1 MGGGALTIITLK
13 FLKFYLQKRDL
24 KSLNFLFIRIFMRK
38 IMSMLALM
46 AILGTSNASA
56 ENEGFFMGGALLIS
70 GIQKTKSKY
79 EYIIRY
85 YDDNEIRQGSYLNWL
100 SFVLGYTHDISDK
113 FGLRYYGVIDANGFF
128 AMNYNANIDML
139 YTLTQ
144 SESAELRAFAGA
156 WLGYANFDDDF
167 DDGENNGLD
176 LGVNAGVRAVF
187 GQKHGVDFYAR
198 FGFLTQ
204 SKEYDRAIYGVKSW
218 EVSQPY
224 LIGVRYTYTF

>member
-1 MGGGALTIITLK
+1 MKK
-13 FLKFYLQKRDL
+13 F
-24 KSLNFLFIRIFMRK
+24 
-38 IMSMLALM
+38 MSMLALI
-46 AILGTSNASA
+46 ALLATSNANA
-56 ENEGFFMGGALLIS
+56 ENDGFFIGGSLLVS
-70 GIQKTKSKY
+70 GIQQTKSKHKVS
-79 EYIIRY
+79 
-85 YDDNEIRQGSYLNWL
+85 GSSFVDKSINLHL
-100 SFVLGYTHDISDK
+100 FSFVLGYTHNLGDK
-113 FGLRYYGVIDANGFF
+113 FGLRYYGVIDASTFT
-128 AMNYNANIDML
+128 MNYNANVDML

-156 WLGYANFDDDF
+156 WLGYANFYENY

-204 SKEYDRAIYGVKSW
+204 SKEYDKMIKW

>member
-1 MGGGALTIITLK
+1 MKK
-13 FLKFYLQKRDL
+13 F
-24 KSLNFLFIRIFMRK
+24 
-38 IMSMLALM
+38 MSMLALI
-46 AILGTSNASA
+46 ALLATNNANA
-56 ENEGFFMGGALLIS
+56 ENDGFFIGGSLLVS
-70 GIQKTKSKY
+70 GIQKTKSKH
-79 EYIIRY
+79 EFS
-85 YDDNEIRQGSYLNWL
+85 GSSFVDKNINLHL
-100 SFVLGYTHDISDK
+100 FSFVLGYTHNLGDK

-128 AMNYNANIDML
+128 AMNYNANVDML

-144 SESAELRAFAGA
+144 SESVELRAFAGA
-156 WLGYANFDDDF
+156 WLGYVNFEENY

-187 GQKHGVDFYAR
+187 GQKHGVDFYTR

-204 SKEYDRAIYGVKSW
+204 SKEYDKMIKW

>member
-1 MGGGALTIITLK
+1 MKK
-13 FLKFYLQKRDL
+13 F
-24 KSLNFLFIRIFMRK
+24 
-38 IMSMLALM
+38 MSMLALM
-46 AILGTSNASA
+46 ALLATSNANA
-56 ENEGFFMGGALLIS
+56 ENDGFFIGGSLLVS
-70 GIQKTKSKY
+70 GIQKTKSKH
-79 EYIIRY
+79 EFSSSSFVDKNI
-85 YDDNEIRQGSYLNWL
+85 NLHL
-100 SFVLGYTHDISDK
+100 FSFVLGYMHNLGDK

-128 AMNYNANIDML
+128 AMNYNANVDML

-144 SESAELRAFAGA
+144 SESVELRAFAGA
-156 WLGYANFDDDF
+156 WLGYVNFEENY

-187 GQKHGVDFYAR
+187 GQKHGVDFYTR

-204 SKEYDRAIYGVKSW
+204 SKEYDNMIKW

>member
-1 MGGGALTIITLK
+1 
-13 FLKFYLQKRDL
+13 
-24 KSLNFLFIRIFMRK
+24 MRK
-38 IMSMLALM
+38 IMSMLALI
-46 AILGTSNASA
+46 AILATSNASA
-56 ENEGFFMGGALLIS
+56 ENEGFFIGGSLLIS
-70 GIQKTKSKY
+70 GIQRTKSKY
-79 EYIIRY
+79 ESYSRTY
-85 YDDNEIRQGSYLNWL
+85 NDKEINLHL
-100 SFVLGYTHDISDK
+100 FSFVLGYTHNLGDK

-128 AMNYNANIDML
+128 AMNYNANVDML

-204 SKEYDRAIYGVKSW
+204 SKEYDRVIKW

>member
-1 MGGGALTIITLK
+1 MKK
-13 FLKFYLQKRDL
+13 F
-24 KSLNFLFIRIFMRK
+24 
-38 IMSMLALM
+38 MSMLALT
-46 AILGTSNASA
+46 ALLATSNANA
-56 ENEGFFMGGALLIS
+56 ENDGFFIGGSLLVS
-70 GIQKTKSKY
+70 GIQKTKSKH
-79 EYIIRY
+79 EFSSSSFVDKNI
-85 YDDNEIRQGSYLNWL
+85 NLHL
-100 SFVLGYTHDISDK
+100 FSFVLGYTHNLGDK

-128 AMNYNANIDML
+128 AMNYNANVDML

-144 SESAELRAFAGA
+144 SESVELRAFAGA
-156 WLGYANFDDDF
+156 WLGYVNFEENY

-204 SKEYDRAIYGVKSW
+204 SKEYDNMIKW

>member
-1 MGGGALTIITLK
+1 
-13 FLKFYLQKRDL
+13 
-24 KSLNFLFIRIFMRK
+24 
-38 IMSMLALM
+38 MLALI
-46 AILGTSNASA
+46 AILATSNASA
-56 ENEGFFMGGALLIS
+56 ENEGFFIGGSLLIS
-70 GIQKTKSKY
+70 GIQRTKSKY
-79 EYIIRY
+79 ESYSRTY
-85 YDDNEIRQGSYLNWL
+85 NDKEINLHL
-100 SFVLGYTHDISDK
+100 FSFVLGYTHNLGDK

-128 AMNYNANIDML
+128 AMNYNANVDML

-204 SKEYDRAIYGVKSW
+204 SKEYDRVIKW

>member
-1 MGGGALTIITLK
+1 MKK
-13 FLKFYLQKRDL
+13 F
-24 KSLNFLFIRIFMRK
+24 
-38 IMSMLALM
+38 MSMLALI
-46 AILGTSNASA
+46 ALLATSNANA
-56 ENEGFFMGGALLIS
+56 ENDGFFIGGSLLVS
-70 GIQKTKSKY
+70 GIQKTKSKHKFS
-79 EYIIRY
+79 
-85 YDDNEIRQGSYLNWL
+85 GSSFVDKDINLHL
-100 SFVLGYTHDISDK
+100 FSFVLGYTHNLGDK

-128 AMNYNANIDML
+128 AMNYNANVDML

-144 SESAELRAFAGA
+144 SESVELRAFAGA
-156 WLGYANFDDDF
+156 WLGYVNFEENY

-204 SKEYDRAIYGVKSW
+204 SKEYDNMIKW

>member
-1 MGGGALTIITLK
+1 MKK
-13 FLKFYLQKRDL
+13 F
-24 KSLNFLFIRIFMRK
+24 
-38 IMSMLALM
+38 MSMLALT
-46 AILGTSNASA
+46 ALLATSNANA
-56 ENEGFFMGGALLIS
+56 ENDGFFIGGSLLVS
-70 GIQKTKSKY
+70 GIQKIKNQYKY
-79 EYIIRY
+79 DESYRRY
-85 YDDNEIRQGSYLNWL
+85 YDNEIEQKSYLNWL
-100 SFVLGYTHDISDK
+100 SLVLGYTHNLGDK
-113 FGLRYYGVIDANGFF
+113 FGLRYYGVINANSFF
-128 AMNYNANIDML
+128 AMNYNANVDML

-156 WLGYANFDDDF
+156 WLGYANFEDNY

-204 SKEYDRAIYGVKSW
+204 NKEYDKAIYRIKSW

>member
-1 MGGGALTIITLK
+1 MKK
-13 FLKFYLQKRDL
+13 F
-24 KSLNFLFIRIFMRK
+24 
-38 IMSMLALM
+38 MSMLALI
-46 AILGTSNASA
+46 ALLATSNANA
-56 ENEGFFMGGALLIS
+56 ENDGFFIGGSLLVS
-70 GIQKTKSKY
+70 GIQKTKNKHEFSSSSFVDKN
-79 EYIIRY
+79 I
-85 YDDNEIRQGSYLNWL
+85 NLHL
-100 SFVLGYTHDISDK
+100 FSFVLGYTHNLGDK

-128 AMNYNANIDML
+128 AMNYNANVDML

-144 SESAELRAFAGA
+144 SESVELRAFAGA
-156 WLGYANFDDDF
+156 WLGYVNFEENY

-204 SKEYDRAIYGVKSW
+204 SKEYDNAIKW

>member
-1 MGGGALTIITLK
+1 MKK
-13 FLKFYLQKRDL
+13 F
-24 KSLNFLFIRIFMRK
+24 
-38 IMSMLALM
+38 MSMLALI
-46 AILGTSNASA
+46 ALLATSNANA
-56 ENEGFFMGGALLIS
+56 ENDGFFIGGSLLVS
-70 GIQKTKSKY
+70 GIQKTKSKH
-79 EYIIRY
+79 EFS
-85 YDDNEIRQGSYLNWL
+85 GSSFVDKNINLHL
-100 SFVLGYTHDISDK
+100 FSFVLGYTHNLGDK

-128 AMNYNANIDML
+128 AMNYNANVDML

-144 SESAELRAFAGA
+144 SESVELRAFAGA
-156 WLGYANFDDDF
+156 WLGYVNFEENY

-204 SKEYDRAIYGVKSW
+204 SKEYDKMIKW

>member
-1 MGGGALTIITLK
+1 MKK
-13 FLKFYLQKRDL
+13 F
-24 KSLNFLFIRIFMRK
+24 
-38 IMSMLALM
+38 MSMLALI
-46 AILGTSNASA
+46 ALLATSNANA
-56 ENEGFFMGGALLIS
+56 ENDGFFIGGSLLIS
-70 GIQKTKSKY
+70 GIQKTKSKHKFY
-79 EYIIRY
+79 SRSYVY
-85 YDDNEIRQGSYLNWL
+85 KEIHLHFF
-100 SFVLGYTHDISDK
+100 SFVLGYTHNLGDK
-113 FGLRYYGVIDANGFF
+113 FGLRYYGVIDANGFY
-128 AMNYNANIDML
+128 AMNYNANVDML

-144 SESAELRAFAGA
+144 SESVELRAFAGA
-156 WLGYANFDDDF
+156 WLGYVNFEENY

-204 SKEYDRAIYGVKSW
+204 SKEYDKMIKW

>member
-1 MGGGALTIITLK
+1 MK
-13 FLKFYLQKRDL
+13 
-24 KSLNFLFIRIFMRK
+24 K
-38 IMSMLALM
+38 IMSMLALI
-46 AILGTSNASA
+46 ALLATSNANA
-56 ENEGFFMGGALLIS
+56 ENDGFFIGGSLLVS
-70 GIQKTKSKY
+70 GIQKTKSKHKFSSSSFVDKN
-79 EYIIRY
+79 I
-85 YDDNEIRQGSYLNWL
+85 NLHL
-100 SFVLGYTHDISDK
+100 FSFVLGYTHNLGDK

-128 AMNYNANIDML
+128 AMNYNANVDML

-144 SESAELRAFAGA
+144 SESVELRAFAGA
-156 WLGYANFDDDF
+156 WLGYVNFEENY

-204 SKEYDRAIYGVKSW
+204 SKEYDNMIKW

>member
-1 MGGGALTIITLK
+1 MV
-13 FLKFYLQKRDL
+13 
-24 KSLNFLFIRIFMRK
+24 SLMQ
-38 IMSMLALM
+38 M
-46 AILGTSNASA
+46 
-56 ENEGFFMGGALLIS
+56 
-70 GIQKTKSKY
+70 
-79 EYIIRY
+79 
-85 YDDNEIRQGSYLNWL
+85 
-100 SFVLGYTHDISDK
+100 V
-113 FGLRYYGVIDANGFF
+113 FF
-128 AMNYNANIDML
+128 AMNYNANVDML

-144 SESAELRAFAGA
+144 SESVELRAFAGA
-156 WLGYANFDDDF
+156 WLGYVNFEENY

-204 SKEYDRAIYGVKSW
+204 SKEYDNMIKW

>member
-1 MGGGALTIITLK
+1 MKK
-13 FLKFYLQKRDL
+13 F
-24 KSLNFLFIRIFMRK
+24 
-38 IMSMLALM
+38 MSMLALI
-46 AILGTSNASA
+46 ALLATSNANA
-56 ENEGFFMGGALLIS
+56 ENDGFFIGGSLLVS
-70 GIQKTKSKY
+70 GIQKTKSKH
-79 EYIIRY
+79 EFS
-85 YDDNEIRQGSYLNWL
+85 GSSFVDKSINLHL
-100 SFVLGYTHDISDK
+100 FSFVLGYTHNLGDK

-128 AMNYNANIDML
+128 AMNYNANVDML

-144 SESAELRAFAGA
+144 SESVELRAFAGA
-156 WLGYANFDDDF
+156 WLGYVNFEENY

-204 SKEYDRAIYGVKSW
+204 SKEYDNMIKW

>member
-1 MGGGALTIITLK
+1 MKK
-13 FLKFYLQKRDL
+13 F
-24 KSLNFLFIRIFMRK
+24 
-38 IMSMLALM
+38 MSMLALM
-46 AILGTSNASA
+46 ALLATSNANA
-56 ENEGFFMGGALLIS
+56 ENDGFFIGGSLLVS
-70 GIQKTKSKY
+70 GIQKTKSKH
-79 EYIIRY
+79 EFSSSSFVDKNI
-85 YDDNEIRQGSYLNWL
+85 NLHL
-100 SFVLGYTHDISDK
+100 FSFVLGYTHNLGDK

-128 AMNYNANIDML
+128 AMNYNANVDML

-144 SESAELRAFAGA
+144 SESVELRAFAGA
-156 WLGYANFDDDF
+156 WLGYVNFEENY

-204 SKEYDRAIYGVKSW
+204 SKEYGKMIKW

>member
-1 MGGGALTIITLK
+1 MKK
-13 FLKFYLQKRDL
+13 F
-24 KSLNFLFIRIFMRK
+24 
-38 IMSMLALM
+38 MSMLALM
-46 AILGTSNASA
+46 ALLATSNANA
-56 ENEGFFMGGALLIS
+56 ENDGFFIGGSILVS
-70 GIQKTKSKY
+70 GIQKTKSKHKFS
-79 EYIIRY
+79 
-85 YDDNEIRQGSYLNWL
+85 GSSFVDKNINLHL
-100 SFVLGYTHDISDK
+100 FSFVLGYMHNLGDK

-128 AMNYNANIDML
+128 AMNYNANVDML

-144 SESAELRAFAGA
+144 SESVELRAFAGA
-156 WLGYANFDDDF
+156 WLGYVNFEENY

-204 SKEYDRAIYGVKSW
+204 SKEYDNMIKW

>member
-1 MGGGALTIITLK
+1 MKK
-13 FLKFYLQKRDL
+13 F
-24 KSLNFLFIRIFMRK
+24 
-38 IMSMLALM
+38 MSMLALI
-46 AILGTSNASA
+46 ALLATSNANA
-56 ENEGFFMGGALLIS
+56 ENDGFFIGGSLLVS
-70 GIQKTKSKY
+70 GIQKTKSKH
-79 EYIIRY
+79 EFS
-85 YDDNEIRQGSYLNWL
+85 GSSFVDKNINLHL
-100 SFVLGYTHDISDK
+100 FSFVLGYTHNLGDK

-128 AMNYNANIDML
+128 AMNYNANVDML

-144 SESAELRAFAGA
+144 SESVELRAFAGA
-156 WLGYANFDDDF
+156 WLGYVNFEENY

-204 SKEYDRAIYGVKSW
+204 SKEYDNMIKW

>member
-1 MGGGALTIITLK
+1 MKK
-13 FLKFYLQKRDL
+13 F
-24 KSLNFLFIRIFMRK
+24 
-38 IMSMLALM
+38 MSMLALI
-46 AILGTSNASA
+46 ALLATSNANA
-56 ENEGFFMGGALLIS
+56 ENDGFFIGGSLLVS
-70 GIQKTKSKY
+70 GIQKTKSKH
-79 EYIIRY
+79 EFS
-85 YDDNEIRQGSYLNWL
+85 GSSFVDKNINLHL
-100 SFVLGYTHDISDK
+100 FSFVLGYMHNLGDK

-128 AMNYNANIDML
+128 AMNYNANVDML

-144 SESAELRAFAGA
+144 SESVELRAFAGA
-156 WLGYANFDDDF
+156 WLGYVNFEENY

-187 GQKHGVDFYAR
+187 GQKHGVDFYTR

-204 SKEYDRAIYGVKSW
+204 SKEYDNMIKW

>member
-1 MGGGALTIITLK
+1 MKK
-13 FLKFYLQKRDL
+13 F
-24 KSLNFLFIRIFMRK
+24 
-38 IMSMLALM
+38 MSMLALM
-46 AILGTSNASA
+46 ALLATSNANA
-56 ENEGFFMGGALLIS
+56 ENDGFFIGGSLLVS
-70 GIQKTKSKY
+70 GIQKTKSKH
-79 EYIIRY
+79 EFSSSSFVDKNI
-85 YDDNEIRQGSYLNWL
+85 NLHL
-100 SFVLGYTHDISDK
+100 FSFVLGYTHNLGDK

-128 AMNYNANIDML
+128 AMNYNANVDML

-144 SESAELRAFAGA
+144 SESVELRAFAGA
-156 WLGYANFDDDF
+156 WLGYVNFEENY

-204 SKEYDRAIYGVKSW
+204 SKEYDNMIKW

>member
-1 MGGGALTIITLK
+1 MKK
-13 FLKFYLQKRDL
+13 F
-24 KSLNFLFIRIFMRK
+24 
-38 IMSMLALM
+38 MSMLALI
-46 AILGTSNASA
+46 ALLATSNANA
-56 ENEGFFMGGALLIS
+56 ENDGFFIGGSLLVS
-70 GIQKTKSKY
+70 GIQKTKSKHKFS
-79 EYIIRY
+79 
-85 YDDNEIRQGSYLNWL
+85 GSSFVDKNINLHL
-100 SFVLGYTHDISDK
+100 FSFVLGYTHNLGDK

-128 AMNYNANIDML
+128 AMNYNANVDML

-144 SESAELRAFAGA
+144 SESVELRAFAGA
-156 WLGYANFDDDF
+156 WLGYVNFEENY

-187 GQKHGVDFYAR
+187 GQKHGVDFYTR

-204 SKEYDRAIYGVKSW
+204 SKEYDNMIKW

>member
-1 MGGGALTIITLK
+1 MKK
-13 FLKFYLQKRDL
+13 F
-24 KSLNFLFIRIFMRK
+24 
-38 IMSMLALM
+38 MSMLALM
-46 AILGTSNASA
+46 ALLATSNANA
-56 ENEGFFMGGALLIS
+56 ENDGFFIGGSLLVS
-70 GIQKTKSKY
+70 GIQKTKSKH
-79 EYIIRY
+79 EFS
-85 YDDNEIRQGSYLNWL
+85 GSSFVDKNINLHL
-100 SFVLGYTHDISDK
+100 FSFVLGYTHNLGDK

-128 AMNYNANIDML
+128 AMNYNANVDML

-144 SESAELRAFAGA
+144 SESVELRAFAGA
-156 WLGYANFDDDF
+156 WLGYVNFEENY

-204 SKEYDRAIYGVKSW
+204 SKEYDKMIKW

>member
-1 MGGGALTIITLK
+1 MKKFMSTLALTAL
-13 FLKFYLQKRDL
+13 
-24 KSLNFLFIRIFMRK
+24 
-38 IMSMLALM
+38 LA
-46 AILGTSNASA
+46 TSNANA
-56 ENEGFFMGGALLIS
+56 ENDGFFIGGSLLVS
-70 GIQKTKSKY
+70 GIQKTKSKH
-79 EYIIRY
+79 EFS
-85 YDDNEIRQGSYLNWL
+85 GSSFVDKNINLHL
-100 SFVLGYTHDISDK
+100 FSFVLGYTHNLGDK

-128 AMNYNANIDML
+128 AMNYNANVDML

-144 SESAELRAFAGA
+144 SESVELRAFAGA
-156 WLGYANFDDDF
+156 WLGYVNFEENY

-204 SKEYDRAIYGVKSW
+204 SKEYDNMIKW

>member
-1 MGGGALTIITLK
+1 MKK
-13 FLKFYLQKRDL
+13 F
-24 KSLNFLFIRIFMRK
+24 
-38 IMSMLALM
+38 MSMLALI
-46 AILGTSNASA
+46 ALLATSNANA
-56 ENEGFFMGGALLIS
+56 ENDGFFIGGSLLVS
-70 GIQKTKSKY
+70 GIQKTKSKHKFS
-79 EYIIRY
+79 
-85 YDDNEIRQGSYLNWL
+85 GSSFVDKNINLHL
-100 SFVLGYTHDISDK
+100 FSFVLGYTHNLGDK

-128 AMNYNANIDML
+128 AMNYNANVDML

-144 SESAELRAFAGA
+144 SESVELRAFAGA
-156 WLGYANFDDDF
+156 WLGYVNFEENY

-187 GQKHGVDFYAR
+187 GQKHGVDFYTR

-204 SKEYDRAIYGVKSW
+204 SKEYDKMIKW

>member
-1 MGGGALTIITLK
+1 MKK
-13 FLKFYLQKRDL
+13 F
-24 KSLNFLFIRIFMRK
+24 
-38 IMSMLALM
+38 MSMLALI
-46 AILGTSNASA
+46 ALLATSNANA
-56 ENEGFFMGGALLIS
+56 ENDGFFIGGSLLVS
-70 GIQKTKSKY
+70 GIQKTKSKH
-79 EYIIRY
+79 EFS
-85 YDDNEIRQGSYLNWL
+85 GSSFVDKNINLHL
-100 SFVLGYTHDISDK
+100 FSFVLGYTHNLGDK

-128 AMNYNANIDML
+128 AMNYNANVDML

-144 SESAELRAFAGA
+144 SESVELRAFAGA
-156 WLGYANFDDDF
+156 WLGYVNFEENY

-187 GQKHGVDFYAR
+187 GQKHGVDFYTR

-204 SKEYDRAIYGVKSW
+204 SKEYDNMIKW